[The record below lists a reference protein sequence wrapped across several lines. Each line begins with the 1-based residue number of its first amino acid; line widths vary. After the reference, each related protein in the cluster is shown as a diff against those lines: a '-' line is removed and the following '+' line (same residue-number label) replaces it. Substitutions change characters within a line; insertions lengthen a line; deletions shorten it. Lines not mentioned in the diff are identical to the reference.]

1 MTAPTSLT
9 HDLAAELQGAPL
21 QQIAQQLGIGQSEA
35 NAAVGAA
42 LPLLLGALG
51 RNASEPQGAQALLGA
66 LEKDH
71 AGGGNDLTGL
81 LGSILGGAQTRQT
94 NGAGILGHIFGARQ
108 DRAQA
113 GLGQATGLGGDK
125 SGQLLR
131 MLAPIVLSFLAKQVL
146 QGKNNAQ
153 AASPSADI
161 LGSMLGR
168 EQQQVRQQGGVGG
181 GLLAAVLDQD
191 GDGQLGINDL
201 MKLGGNLFGG
211 RQG

>member
-1 MTAPTSLT
+1 MTAPNSLT
-9 HDLAAELQGAPL
+9 HDLAAQLQGAPL

-71 AGGGNDLTGL
+71 AGSGDLTNL
-81 LGSILGGAQTRQT
+81 LGSILGGSQTRQT

-108 DRAQA
+108 DRAEA
-113 GLGQATGLGGDK
+113 GLSQAAGLSSDK

-131 MLAPIVLSFLAKQVL
+131 MLAPIVLGFLAKQML
-146 QGKNNAQ
+146 QGKNNAAQ
-153 AASPSADI
+153 AAPSADI

-168 EQQQVRQQGGVGG
+168 EQQQVRQQGGIGG

-191 GDGQLGINDL
+191 GDGQLGIGDI

-211 RQG
+211 GRS